1 MFFILKILNLAAFI
15 SFAAHITQSGHLG
28 LQRDLSES
36 SVLLLSTASAWL
48 REKEM
53 LRKMQ
58 VFQRTLN
65 HTSHFRWVRA
75 EQIHAFANAL
85 LSSSLLWAGGKSCSP
100 AGGIGVRAELV

>member
-36 SVLLLSTASAWL
+36 SVLLLSTDSAWL

-65 HTSHFRWVRA
+65 HTSHFRWVKA

-100 AGGIGVRAELV
+100 AGGIGIRAELV